1 MDPKLNHLK
10 KIFRSLLLPEK
21 YGATI
26 QHFRKLYVEM
36 EGEEIPYRRF
46 GFNTDIELL
55 STMNSVVHMVSGGH
69 ILTIKLNFNH
79 QIGLLIRK
87 ATR

>member
-1 MDPKLNHLK
+1 MDPKLDHLK
-10 KIFRSLLLPEK
+10 KVFRSLLLPEK

-26 QHFRKLYVEM
+26 GHFRKLYLEM

-55 STMNSVVHMVSGGH
+55 NMMNNVVYMVSGGH
-69 ILTIKLNFNH
+69 IF
-79 QIGLLIRK
+79 
-87 ATR
+87 